1 MQKPRGTGQ
10 WYVVLDLEGQPGRR
24 RQKWYSG
31 YRTRREAEKGLTAL
45 LSAQDQG
52 TYVEP
57 QRLTLGAYLAD
68 RWLPAIEV
76 TVRPTT
82 FNGYERHV
90 RVYINPSLGSYSLQA
105 ITPDLLSRLY
115 RELQQGGGRRGGAL
129 APATVRRIHATLHR
143 ALKDAVAW
151 GYLLRNPASVA
162 VKPKQPAAGSV
173 HMRVWSAAELR
184 QFLLQVYDDRLF
196 ALWRLAATTGMRRGE
211 LLGLRWQDVDVN
223 ARRVAV
229 RQTLTTV
236 NHHVVFGEP
245 KSARSKR
252 SVALD
257 GDTVAA
263 LRRWRIRQS
272 EERLEWGAAWSD
284 TGLVFTRENGVLV
297 HPDTMSFWFERHVRA
312 AGVPPIRFHDL
323 RHTHASLALQ
333 AGVPAKVVSERLGH
347 ATVAFTLDVYSRVV
361 PGLQEDAAQRIA
373 ALVDSSDRPLVGPP
387 AGRRP
392 RKVLTQ
398 RIDVR
403 NARF

>member
-1 MQKPRGTGQ
+1 MRGSVVQKPKGTGQ

-24 RQKWYSG
+24 RQKWHSG
-31 YRTRREAEKGLTAL
+31 YRSRRDAEKGLTAL
-45 LSAQDQG
+45 LSAQDGG

-57 QRLTLGAYLAD
+57 QRLTLGTYLAD

-105 ITPDLLSRLY
+105 ITPDLLSKLY
-115 RELQQGGGRRGGAL
+115 RELRRGGGGAVERL
-129 APATVRRIHATLHR
+129 PRHGSPHTCDAASRAEGCRCLGIPAAQSC
-143 ALKDAVAW
+143 
-151 GYLLRNPASVA
+151 PVA
-162 VKPKQPAAGSV
+162 VSRSSKPAGSV

-184 QFLLQVYDDRLF
+184 HFLLQVYDDRLF

-211 LLGLRWQDVDVN
+211 LLGLRWQDVDLN
-223 ARRVAV
+223 AQRVAV

-236 NHHVVFGEP
+236 NHHIVFGEP

-252 SVALD
+252 SIAIDV
-257 GDTVAA
+257 DTVAA
-263 LRRWRIRQS
+263 LRRWRTHQS

-297 HPDTMSFWFERHVRA
+297 HPDTMSYWFERHVRS
-312 AGVPPIRFHDL
+312 AGVPRIRFHDL

-347 ATVAFTLDVYSRVV
+347 ATVAFTLDVYSHVV
-361 PGLQEDAAQRIA
+361 PGLQEDAAQRVA
-373 ALVDSSDRPLVGPP
+373 ALIDSG
-387 AGRRP
+387 
-392 RKVLTQ
+392 
-398 RIDVR
+398 
-403 NARF
+403 